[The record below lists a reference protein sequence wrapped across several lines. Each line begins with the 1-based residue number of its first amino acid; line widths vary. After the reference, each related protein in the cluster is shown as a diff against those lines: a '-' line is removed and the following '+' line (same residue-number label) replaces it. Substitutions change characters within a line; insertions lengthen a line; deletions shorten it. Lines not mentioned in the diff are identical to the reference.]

1 MPLDKL
7 LTVLSRRPAWVIVA
21 WAGLATA
28 VGFGSPN
35 LTRLAAEGQAKLL
48 GHASESRRASEMVRR
63 AWPDQAY
70 ESTVVLALHRPAGL
84 TDSDRRFAISLAQRF
99 ESADRPGDVLRV
111 LGPMSRPEIAERLVS
126 QDKTVSLL
134 VVPLDSS
141 YVSPTAHKAI
151 AWMQSR
157 AEELRGQ
164 TPAVAG
170 LELRWTGDSVI
181 GRDYMAQV
189 QASLDRAA
197 AATVVLLLIVLL
209 LVYRSLFL
217 AMVPLATIGI
227 SLIIARGLLAWLS
240 TAGWE
245 ISPLVELFLVAIL
258 FGTGTDF
265 CLFISWRFAE
275 HFNPENPAGVMK
287 QTLNRSFMPLVTSAG
302 TIIIGL
308 MLMGTTKFKLFST
321 TGPSVALGLALSLIA
336 TLTLTP
342 ALLVL
347 LARFRP
353 RSFQQFMT
361 PSSGMW
367 DRFGRAAMAR
377 PLRSWGLTLLA
388 LVPLAAVGLRSHFV
402 MDMLSEMPWHTES
415 GENLRLVASKFD
427 AGMMA
432 PLTVVLE
439 SDTDLRRSEGL
450 TLIDDV
456 SRLLAHQ
463 RRLTEVRSATQPLG
477 SPEPLNRA
485 RLVSRLGEVNQGFRQ
500 LSEGAR
506 LLNKGLIEGAAKL
519 RAAVWLEQQTGLNL
533 TGSVSRAAVPRPA
546 SSKDQAAAASAPV
559 PPAASASTSA
569 LVSGLKGASTALLIT
584 QGTPP
589 WDLPGLSKAFDL
601 MAAANG
607 NSGSVVPPGS
617 ADPSVQRAGHPHS
630 TPAAES
636 RPRPARAEGPA
647 ERLLA
652 ELTRAAD
659 GADQIARALIV
670 PMTRLPQSSTI
681 PSAVE
686 SSIAC

>member
-1 MPLDKL
+1 
-7 LTVLSRRPAWVIVA
+7 
-21 WAGLATA
+21 
-28 VGFGSPN
+28 
-35 LTRLAAEGQAKLL
+35 
-48 GHASESRRASEMVRR
+48 
-63 AWPDQAY
+63 
-70 ESTVVLALHRPAGL
+70 
-84 TDSDRRFAISLAQRF
+84 
-99 ESADRPGDVLRV
+99 
-111 LGPMSRPEIAERLVS
+111 
-126 QDKTVSLL
+126 
-134 VVPLDSS
+134 
-141 YVSPTAHKAI
+141 
-151 AWMQSR
+151 
-157 AEELRGQ
+157 
-164 TPAVAG
+164 
-170 LELRWTGDSVI
+170 
-181 GRDYMAQV
+181 MAQV
-189 QASLDRAA
+189 QTSLDRAA

-209 LVYRSLFL
+209 LVYRSFFL

-245 ISPLVELFLVAIL
+245 ISSLVELFLVAIL

-367 DRFGRAAMAR
+367 DRIGRAAMAR

-402 MDMLSEMPWHTES
+402 MDMLSEMPRHTES

-456 SRLLAHQ
+456 SRLLSHQ

-519 RAAVWLEQQTGLNL
+519 RAAVWLEQKTGLNL

-559 PPAASASTSA
+559 PPAASASTLSP
-569 LVSGLKGASTALLIT
+569 GIRT
-584 QGTPP
+584 QGRVHRP
-589 WDLPGLSKAFDL
+589 
-601 MAAANG
+601 
-607 NSGSVVPPGS
+607 
-617 ADPSVQRAGHPHS
+617 ADNAGH
-630 TPAAES
+630 AALG
-636 RPRPARAEGPA
+636 PARVEQGLRPGGRCQRQF
-647 ERLLA
+647 RL
-652 ELTRAAD
+652 
-659 GADQIARALIV
+659 GG
-670 PMTRLPQSSTI
+670 SSRQRRPVGTACR
-681 PSAVE
+681 PSAVDSGRRIA
-686 SSIAC
+686 SSACANRGAGREAARRADAGSRRGRPDRQGC